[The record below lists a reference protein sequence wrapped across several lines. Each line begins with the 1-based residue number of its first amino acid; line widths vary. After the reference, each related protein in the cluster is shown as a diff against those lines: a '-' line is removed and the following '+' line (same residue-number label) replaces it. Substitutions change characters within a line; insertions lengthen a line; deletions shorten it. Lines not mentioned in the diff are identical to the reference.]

1 MREILSMIVVLSVFC
16 GASGW
21 ILASLKQYT
30 APLIEEQ
37 ELFHVKGPAL
47 RHAFGSFDND
57 PIKERRRV
65 ALPDG
70 GSLLVF
76 PAQKDGKLAAVAFER
91 FGDGYGGPL
100 GVMVGFDLS
109 RDALTGIGITTHRE
123 TPGVGSRVTSEGF
136 LVQFA
141 GHPFAK
147 LGLKAAGGDIDAVSG
162 ATASSTAAGK
172 AVAQALELWGAARPE
187 IEKAFAGGAS

>member
-1 MREILSMIVVLSVFC
+1 MREIAAMLVVLSAIC

-21 ILASLKQYT
+21 ILASLREYA

-37 ELFHVKGPAL
+37 ELVHVKGPAL
-47 RHAFGSFDND
+47 RHAFGAFDND
-57 PIKERRRV
+57 PVRERRRV

-70 GSLLVF
+70 GTLLVF
-76 PAQKDGKLAAVAFER
+76 PARKGGRLSAVAFER
-91 FGDGYGGPL
+91 FGEGYGGPL

-109 RDALTGIGITTHRE
+109 RDALSGIGITTHRE

-136 LVQFA
+136 LVQFQ

-162 ATASSTAAGK
+162 ATTSSTAASR
-172 AVAQALELWGAARPE
+172 AVAEALRLWGGIRPE
-187 IEKAFAGGAS
+187 IEKAFAGEGP